1 MKRFLTICSLLLCAV
16 FLFTACQKE
25 EKKSEKHTHEEVTEE
40 VITEASAAEEFIGC
54 WEDFDSYNWICI
66 YEDGTYEIYSENGE
80 VYGPAPYDFDGEQ
93 LVLSDTGTT
102 LVMAESGNLE
112 SSTGEVLFKSHL
124 PEPEETEEEPEYT
137 VDEELQHKYEL
148 SQAFSGSWRCDELD
162 GWIIIEPYNDGTYRT
177 YSSDGV
183 EIEWNVYEIEGEEL
197 RLAGYDVTLSLMEDG
212 QILTS
217 DGNILYRAPIDQ
229 SEVRN
234 ELLEGDWEYSEG
246 DYMITFDG
254 IDQFTL
260 SGPGLVISGK
270 YQYNDTGVHL
280 YNYGEEIDFGDID
293 NAGYLTLNGME
304 GGFFY
309 PPEGR

>member
-1 MKRFLTICSLLLCAV
+1 
-16 FLFTACQKE
+16 
-25 EKKSEKHTHEEVTEE
+25 
-40 VITEASAAEEFIGC
+40 
-54 WEDFDSYNWICI
+54 
-66 YEDGTYEIYSENGE
+66 
-80 VYGPAPYDFDGEQ
+80 
-93 LVLSDTGTT
+93 
-102 LVMAESGNLE
+102 MADSGNLE

-124 PEPEETEEEPEYT
+124 PEPEKTEEEPEYT
-137 VDEELQHKYEL
+137 VDEELQHKFEL
-148 SQAFSGSWRCDELD
+148 SETFSGSWRCDELD

-177 YSSDGV
+177 YNSDGV

-234 ELLEGDWEYSEG
+234 ELLEGDWEYSDG

-260 SGPGLVISGK
+260 SGPGLVVCGK
-270 YQYNDTGVHL
+270 YQYDDTGVHL
-280 YNYGEEIDFGDID
+280 YSYGEEIDFGEID
-293 NAGYLTLNGME
+293 NAGNLTLNGME
-304 GGFFY
+304 GGIFY